1 MNLYK
6 IRFNK
11 SRGLP
16 GRGSVDHVWRIFEND
31 KEFLATN
38 IRINVNSW
46 SGSDGEDWNIIC
58 KGKMTWFTDTDTAI
72 IS

>member
-16 GRGSVDHVWRIFEND
+16 GRGSINHVWRIFEND
-31 KEFLATN
+31 REFLAQSV
-38 IRINVNSW
+38 RINVNSW
-46 SGSDGEDWNIIC
+46 SDSDGDDWNIVC
-58 KGKMTWFTDTDTAI
+58 RGKMIWFDDTDTAI
-72 IS
+72 IN